1 MPRMRCTVLI
11 ASCFACHAHGGYISP
26 KKSTTRSPAF
36 TPVSLI
42 GWHTTPKPL
51 RCAANISGVSRAL
64 AARLHSALAT
74 AVSYGVRRRSEVSA
88 RSSAASAM
96 F

>member
-1 MPRMRCTVLI
+1 M
-11 ASCFACHAHGGYISP
+11 
-26 KKSTTRSPAF
+26 
-36 TPVSLI
+36 
-42 GWHTTPKPL
+42 
-51 RCAANISGVSRAL
+51 